1 MTLGTKIRNITS
13 KVGQKAG
20 RIASLADKVGRLP
33 FGLGEKL
40 MPEAHDLSKYAH
52 LVESGAEA
60 VGDVGT
66 KTGAFRKGGRVS
78 EHLQEGFNVPR
89 HPPARRGYAHLATH
103 HLGSGAKLLH
113 QAHEQ
118 LRSRDVI
125 SEGGRLTRSAGHHIR
140 RFLK

>member
-40 MPEAHDLSKYAH
+40 MPEAHDISKYAH

-66 KTGAFRKGGRVS
+66 KTGAFRKGGQVAV
-78 EHLQEGFNVPR
+78 QGN
-89 HPPARRGYAHLATH
+89 PPARRGYAHLATH

>member
-66 KTGAFRKGGRVS
+66 KTGAFRKGGQVRS
-78 EHLQEGFNVPR
+78 AMNGGHLVPR
-89 HPPARRGYAHLATH
+89 APSGRGYAHLATH

>member
-40 MPEAHDLSKYAH
+40 MPEAQDLSKYAH

-66 KTGAFRKGGRVS
+66 KTGAFRKGGQVRS
-78 EHLQEGFNVPR
+78 AMNGGHLDPNFRGG
-89 HPPARRGYAHLATH
+89 RGYAHLATH

>member
-1 MTLGTKIRNITS
+1 
-13 KVGQKAG
+13 
-20 RIASLADKVGRLP
+20 
-33 FGLGEKL
+33 
-40 MPEAHDLSKYAH
+40 MPEAQDISKYAH
-52 LVESGAEA
+52 LVESGAA
-60 VGDVGT
+60 VVGDVGT
-66 KTGAFRKGGRVS
+66 KTGAFRKGGQVRS
-78 EHLQEGFNVPR
+78 AMNGGHLLSQVLPSG
-89 HPPARRGYAHLATH
+89 RGYAHLATH

>member
-40 MPEAHDLSKYAH
+40 MPEAQDLSKYAH

-66 KTGAFRKGGRVS
+66 KTGAFRKGGQVA
-78 EHLQEGFNVPR
+78 E